1 MGKNKRKNKQQ
12 QQQQQSPSLAQTPT
26 QTQSE
31 AASGSASGTTSASGS
46 AAGNQT
52 SDSHSVQDKNK
63 IDGKRFPSLSGQ
75 RGELNALVVRL
86 LELVAMQ
93 PANPNEEWK
102 QYVELQLQLQR
113 IMVLEEP
120 LQKAVCLD
128 ATDDQSRQAKVTAF
142 SEWAKAGGVKTDCLE
157 IAIFPGYQ
165 LGLRATQDIAAE
177 QPVLSVPRTLIF
189 SEEHLPETD
198 RKLFCNFPLLTNFN
212 LAYALVIEKVRGPD
226 SVWRPYIDVL
236 PARYNTVLY
245 FSIEQM
251 QRLRGTAACTSA
263 LRQCRVIA
271 RQYANMYKCAH
282 IRPDASS
289 ASSMGVL
296 FTQHGLCYELYRWAV
311 STVMTRQNLV
321 PRELQANDDGDDLS
335 QLPISALIPYWDMAN
350 HRPGKI
356 TSYYDSGVHQMD
368 CTAQEACK
376 AGEQFFIYYG
386 DRSNADLL
394 VHNGFIDVNNRKDY
408 VKIRLGL
415 GLSDALVEQRAKIL
429 ARLNIERKAELR
441 VLPAPDYISGEL
453 LAFVRVFN
461 MSADQL
467 EHWGSDLERA
477 VDLLHIDCALET
489 DHETRTWQ
497 YLYQRL
503 KLLLGVL
510 EATFK
515 ESDELQQLE
524 KIQLTEKQE
533 VNKELPGQEIDLL
546 VVQYRRLERRILTD
560 ALEYAQERC
569 KV

>member
-12 QQQQQSPSLAQTPT
+12 QQQSPSLVQTPT

-52 SDSHSVQDKNK
+52 SESHIVQDKNK
-63 IDGKRFPSLSGQ
+63 IDGKRFPSLSGR

-296 FTQHGLCYELYRWAV
+296 FTQHGLCYELYRSRIAPK
-311 STVMTRQNLV
+311 TLC
-321 PRELQANDDGDDLS
+321 
-335 QLPISALIPYWDMAN
+335 
-350 HRPGKI
+350 
-356 TSYYDSGVHQMD
+356 YDCS
-368 CTAQEACK
+368 
-376 AGEQFFIYYG
+376 
-386 DRSNADLL
+386 
-394 VHNGFIDVNNRKDY
+394 
-408 VKIRLGL
+408 
-415 GLSDALVEQRAKIL
+415 
-429 ARLNIERKAELR
+429 
-441 VLPAPDYISGEL
+441 
-453 LAFVRVFN
+453 FN
-461 MSADQL
+461 M
-467 EHWGSDLERA
+467 
-477 VDLLHIDCALET
+477 VCT
-489 DHETRTWQ
+489 
-497 YLYQRL
+497 
-503 KLLLGVL
+503 
-510 EATFK
+510 
-515 ESDELQQLE
+515 
-524 KIQLTEKQE
+524 
-533 VNKELPGQEIDLL
+533 
-546 VVQYRRLERRILTD
+546 
-560 ALEYAQERC
+560 C
-569 KV
+569 